1 MRLSKLQTTF
11 LILIMPVL
19 LVACASAPQY
29 SPLLSAEPEING
41 EFTRPPRTL
50 RLFFDAL
57 PDVSKSSVTLTGPA
71 GEYPMRGMHTMAAD
85 DLMME
90 VTEPLAVGEYTVS
103 WTTVVGADPT
113 VHEGQFNFSVV
124 GQ

>member
-1 MRLSKLQTTF
+1 MRLMKLQNTF
-11 LILIMPVL
+11 LVLVMPL
-19 LVACASAPQY
+19 LLAACASTPEY
-29 SPLLSAEPEING
+29 SPLLSAEPEIGG

-57 PDVSKSSVTLTGPA
+57 PDVPKSSVTLTGPA

-85 DLMME
+85 DLMIE
-90 VTEPLAVGEYTVS
+90 IREPLTVGEYTVS
-103 WTTVVGADPT
+103 WTTVVGDDPT

-124 GQ
+124 E